1 MGIDINRYH
10 QLKNS
15 KKEFSLS
22 GIVGTLGVQKP
33 SIDLGKDEEFTKNL
47 PQKKNTGFF
56 KQLGF
61 QGEESIDINDFE
73 GCDHILDLNQKTLP
87 NALFNRFDV
96 IYNGG
101 TLEHVFDISTALQ
114 NCFKMLKE
122 GGTIIHAG
130 PINGWI
136 DHGFYQFSPTLFCDY
151 YSANQFELLESKLLQ
166 RNSDDKCLTVHTYIP
181 GSFDGIP
188 DGFTSGCWN
197 YYGVFKKNKKSTCNK
212 IPQQR
217 LYTKIYGSSENDI
230 TLSRLRY
237 EPPKRF
243 LDGIL
248 IKEKLKKF
256 HVINPSQ
263 GIGHEYWVDIS
274 DFADCS
280 DGPKGNFSPLQLYED
295 DVAVGPP
302 HSLHED
308 IRDLGLGRFSHW
320 HNKLYFSTSDNL
332 PLGDRQYTFTL
343 PTKP

>member
-1 MGIDINRYH
+1 M
-10 QLKNS
+10 
-15 KKEFSLS
+15 
-22 GIVGTLGVQKP
+22 
-33 SIDLGKDEEFTKNL
+33 
-47 PQKKNTGFF
+47 
-56 KQLGF
+56 
-61 QGEESIDINDFE
+61 
-73 GCDHILDLNQKTLP
+73 
-87 NALFNRFDV
+87 
-96 IYNGG
+96 
-101 TLEHVFDISTALQ
+101 
-114 NCFKMLKE
+114 
-122 GGTIIHAG
+122 
-130 PINGWI
+130 
-136 DHGFYQFSPTLFCDY
+136 
-151 YSANQFELLESKLLQ
+151 Q

-237 EPPKRF
+237 EPPTRF

-332 PLGDRQYTFTL
+332 PLGDRRYTLLCPQNPNYNEKNKLERYNYSCRRWWKIWNSSTWNDFQSNL
-343 PTKP
+343 KYFSFDLIMKKF